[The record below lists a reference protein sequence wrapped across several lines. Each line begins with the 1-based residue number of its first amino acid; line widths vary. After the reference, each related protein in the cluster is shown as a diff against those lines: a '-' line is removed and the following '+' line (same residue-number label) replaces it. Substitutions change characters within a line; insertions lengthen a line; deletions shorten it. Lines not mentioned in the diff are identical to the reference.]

1 MPRKGAI
8 IADLT
13 GREFGR
19 LTVLRFAHRTEH
31 RRAMWLCRCECG
43 RELAVDGGNLRAGT
57 SKSCGCLRAEVISAL
72 WKRHGAK
79 DTPEYE
85 SWAAMRARAASTTGR
100 RSRDYRE
107 RGITVCERWDSFEAF
122 RADMGP
128 RPAGTTLD
136 RIDNDGIYEPDNC
149 RWATR
154 SEQNANQ
161 RRSRK
166 YRDRYPQHAARS

>member
-1 MPRKGAI
+1 MPRKGALL
-8 IADLT
+8 ADLAGQT
-13 GREFGR
+13 FGR
-19 LTVLRFAHRTEH
+19 LTAVRFSRRTAT

-43 RELAVDGGNLRAGT
+43 REVEADGGNLRAGNT
-57 SKSCGCLRAEVISAL
+57 SSCGCLRREVTGA
-72 WKRHGAK
+72 RATTHGAK
-79 DTPEYE
+79 DTPEWE

-136 RIDNDGIYEPDNC
+136 RIDNDGSYEPDNC